1 MIGKIFYSRKGDSLS
16 LSRIPEFLSVVI
28 SEVSITPQ
36 VYLATGEKEKKIL
49 LIAARLTK
57 ACKTFFFNYV
67 ALQQVVCL
75 FLASVRFV
83 SQHMKDKTVGYTK
96 RQS

>member
-36 VYLATGEKEKKIL
+36 VYLATGEKEKKNAID
-49 LIAARLTK
+49 RSQVDQSMQD
-57 ACKTFFFNYV
+57 FFF
-67 ALQQVVCL
+67 
-75 FLASVRFV
+75 
-83 SQHMKDKTVGYTK
+83 
-96 RQS
+96 